1 LAHYRIRLIGG
12 PTLHFAA
19 ARCRQE
25 HESLVF
31 EDEQPGGG
39 WKVVCEIHTANID
52 WMTGRAV
59 PRPPGS

>member
-1 LAHYRIRLIGG
+1 MAQYRIRLIDG

-19 ARCRQE
+19 ARCRRE
-25 HESLVF
+25 YESLVF

-52 WMTGRAV
+52 RVTGGAV
-59 PRPPGS
+59 PLPRGS